1 MAPTP
6 TWLSRFMEWLELGF
20 WPTARLIWL
29 VRTCLIGPWW
39 ALRDPMRV
47 TWACRAPALSVVI
60 GGGLIAMTDQA
71 RDIVIASAINEGG
84 FWGKVGLVATMLMW
98 ASVSWYWAR
107 ITLNFTFA
115 LAPVDADAEAWTQL
129 SEDQRQRRRAW
140 RAILITQVP
149 RMIGVVAIFAVAWS
163 FHSAAEIYALAPDP
177 SKAATFRSWADGFLI
192 LAIAFYSLVAA
203 RTPILTLLLGREPLF
218 ESDLPPNRLR
228 EILVPGLA
236 EYTRLRQYANPVT
249 ATFVV
254 GSAVLSP
261 LMFAWYVLDPVGIS
275 TIFGGPVRAVLFGL
289 ATLVPTVSILALLSA
304 RLRFPV
310 LGGVILWMAISGSLA
325 GDNHDVRTLNDVAER
340 QHIDVVFEAW
350 WAANAKTTKAVAP
363 GVTAPP
369 AIFVATAGGASRA
382 AYWTAQVLGE
392 IAAREPHFHDR
403 LFLISGVSGGSLG
416 AATFRSQVTA
426 HRTGPAEPLIKGAAD
441 ASKTFLKA
449 DFLTPAMASGL
460 YVDLPLHA
468 FPWARFD
475 DRAAAL
481 EKAWEEAWAATFL
494 AKVKGMPSWES
505 GFISTFAGKQGDPPW
520 PILMLNGTSVEKGKR
535 IVTTNVRLHTRPVGR
550 NEDLSGRLNRYDA
563 FDILGKDIRISTAV
577 TMSARFPVVSPT
589 GGMRT
594 KALAVDGKP
603 AGTATRFEF
612 TTRVTDGGLYE
623 NFGAA
628 TADEA
633 LRYVVERRSDT
644 RPDISGRVKR
654 PVWPIVIVISSDPSL
669 DPLDTTTLTSHPS
682 IADCPGIAG
691 IAKPQPRPQPGN
703 NWRECPT
710 DGQDRAAILVD
721 PLLSLYTGR
730 TARGEAAATA
740 LLDRIMENRRVIRD
754 NLADEIRAA
763 NDTADSVT
771 QNIMI
776 AEMRKRLATEGPA
789 DFFHF
794 RQCRVFGRKSPT
806 MSWHD
811 SGEAWSAMDAMKG
824 MTGEDPCGNGAEF
837 RRLCVRLRLLTG
849 EAVDAAAALDKCL
862 EAGWPK
868 AR

>member
-1 MAPTP
+1 
-6 TWLSRFMEWLELGF
+6 MEWLEGGF
-20 WPTARLIWL
+20 WPTAKLIWL
-29 VRTCLIGPWW
+29 ARTCLIGRWW
-39 ALRDPMRV
+39 ALRDPIRV
-47 TWACRAPALSVVI
+47 LWACRAPALSVVI

-71 RDIVIASAINEGG
+71 RDIVIASAIDESG
-84 FWGKVGLVATMLMW
+84 FWGKLGLIATMLMW

-107 ITLNFTFA
+107 ITLNFSFA
-115 LAPVDADAEAWTQL
+115 LTPVDTDDEAWAQL
-129 SEDQRQRRRAW
+129 SEDQRQLRRAW
-140 RAILITQVP
+140 RAILVTQMP
-149 RMIGVVAIFAVAWS
+149 RMIGAVAIFAVAWS
-163 FHSAAEIYALAPDP
+163 FHSAAEVYAEAPD
-177 SKAATFRSWADGFLI
+177 STKAMIFSGWADNFLM
-192 LAIAFYSLVAA
+192 LAIAFYALVAA
-203 RTPILTLLLGREPLF
+203 RTPILTFLLGREPIF
-218 ESDLPPNRLR
+218 KSDQPPSRMR
-228 EILVPGLA
+228 EILVPGPA
-236 EYTRLRQYANPVT
+236 AYTRLRQYANPVT
-249 ATFVV
+249 AMFVI

-261 LMFAWYVLDPVGIS
+261 VMFAWYVLDPVGIS
-275 TIFGGPVRAVLFGL
+275 AIFGGPVRAVLFGL
-289 ATLVPTVSILALLSA
+289 ATLVPVVSILALLSG

-310 LGGVILWMAISGSLA
+310 LGGVILWMAVSGSLA

-340 QHIDVVFEAW
+340 QHIDTVFEAW
-350 WAANAKTTKAVAP
+350 WATNAKTTKPVAP

-392 IAAREPHFHDR
+392 IAAREPHFHER

-426 HRTGPAEPLIKGAAD
+426 HRAAGGDPVIKDAAS
-441 ASKTFLKA
+441 ASKAFLKA
-449 DFLTPAMASGL
+449 DFLTAAMAAGV

-494 AKVKGMPSWES
+494 ARVKGSPSWES
-505 GFISTFAGKQGDPPW
+505 GFVSTFAGKPGDPPW

-535 IVTTNVRLHTRPVGR
+535 IVTTNVRLHTRPAGL
-550 NEDLSGRLNRYDA
+550 NKDLSGRLNRYDA

-577 TMSARFPVVSPT
+577 TMSARFPIISPT

-594 KALAVDGKP
+594 KVLVP
-603 AGTATRFEF
+603 AGAPSGTAARSEVA
-612 TTRVTDGGLYE
+612 TRVTDGGLYE

-633 LRYVVERRSDT
+633 LRYIIERRGDT

-669 DPLDTTTLTSHPS
+669 DPLDMTTLTSHPS

-691 IAKPQPRPQPGN
+691 VAKPKPRPQPGN
-703 NWRECPT
+703 SWNECPT

-740 LLDRIMENRRVIRD
+740 LLDRIIENRRVIRD
-754 NLADEIRAA
+754 NLAQEIRAA
-763 NDTADSVT
+763 NDDADSVT
-771 QNIMI
+771 QDIML
-776 AEMRKRLATEGPA
+776 ADMRRRLVTEGPA

-794 RQCRVFGRKSPT
+794 RQCRALGHKSPT

-811 SGEAWSAMDAMKG
+811 SGEAWSAMETMKG
-824 MTGEDPCGNGAEF
+824 MTGDDPCGNGAEF
-837 RRLCVRLRLLTG
+837 RRLCMRLRLLTG
-849 EAVDAAAALDKCL
+849 EAADTATALAKCL
-862 EAGWPK
+862 EARWP
-868 AR
+868 RPR